1 MTIKSKLIN
10 LIKGRSTTE
19 TTVSS
24 SAGSYKMPE
33 HDIDDSLKLVMDND
47 YAKACVDDL
56 VMLTVG
62 KGFEKIPAEIANLL
76 EPELLDRVTKD
87 YEKCANGFVEVKVK
101 DRKVTELYHVPAK
114 TVQVKE
120 VIRSHKNLIAG
131 LSYDYKVF
139 IQNKNMDVTYNEFT
153 AYTLLDDSMKDGSY
167 FLHIM
172 NYEDDSFY
180 GTPAWLPVMQKLKTS
195 TAADIHNAKFFEGGC
210 KLDGILWTKGEMMDE
225 DTAENVDNLMRK
237 TKSVDGGHQVLKIE
251 MEDKDSEIGFL
262 PLNAKTDGTH
272 LQLMKEYRMAICA
285 AFKVPPK
292 KVGIETAGQLGSGEY
307 QEVLNAYYED
317 VIIPRQVFW
326 ESRFKWMFPEV
337 EIQLKRPVV
346 RSTVSSGSSDFTD
359 LTKGK
364 KGAGTVKALIALRDE
379 LLED

>member
-1 MTIKSKLIN
+1 MKSTIVELKKA
-10 LIKGRSTTE
+10 RSTTE
-19 TTVSS
+19 TTATAST

-33 HDIDDSLKLVMDND
+33 HDIEDSLKLVMDSD

-62 KGFEKIPAEIANLL
+62 KGLEKIPAEIANLL
-76 EPELLDRVTKD
+76 ELELLDRVTKD
-87 YEKCANGFVEVKVK
+87 YEKCANGYFEVKTLN
-101 DRKVTELYHVPAK
+101 RKVTELYHIPAK

-120 VIRSHKNLIAG
+120 VIKGHKNVKAG

-139 IQNKNMDVTYNEFT
+139 IQNRNMDVTYKEFT
-153 AYTLLDDSMKDGSY
+153 AYTLRDDSMPDGSY
-167 FLHIM
+167 ILHLM

-210 KLDGILWTKGEMMDE
+210 KLEGVLWTKGEMMDE
-225 DTAENVDNLMRK
+225 DTAANVDTLMKR
-237 TKSVDGGHQVLKIE
+237 TTNIDGGHKILKIE

-262 PLNAKTDGTH
+262 ALNAKTDGTH

-292 KVGIETAGQLGSGEY
+292 KIGIETNGQLGSGEY

-326 ESRFKWMFPEV
+326 ESRFKWMFPEA
-337 EIQLKRPVV
+337 EIQLKRPVI
-346 RSTVSSGSSDFTD
+346 RSTASAGPGDFTD

-364 KGAGTVKALIALRDE
+364 KANNTIQTLLALRNE